1 MPFCG
6 NCGHPLSDTDLTCP
20 NCGEIRPN
28 AIPKPDS
35 ITKEPT
41 IPTPDTPTEPNLNP
55 EQSNSNATAQPADAA
70 VAPEIPREVPQ
81 PDNYDHVTAYQN
93 NAQADAPVVPNDI
106 PREVPKP
113 DTSATQN
120 TTAETNA
127 APNFSAYDIR
137 NNNIPNSN
145 AANQQQPNFSGQFQ
159 QQPTAGQS
167 PYNYNYN
174 NNAYSTPNTPL
185 TNNNSNGFGIASLIL
200 GICSIAICCCYG
212 VGAIPAIIGLIL
224 GIRQNK
230 KNANGIATAGI
241 VLGIIGILL
250 NVVYLIYMIVFLSD
264 GGLQEF
270 IDEFSSSYPDYSYFD
285 DSTL

>member
-35 ITKEPT
+35 INQEPT
-41 IPTPDTPTEPNLNP
+41 IQTPDTPTEPNLHP
-55 EQSNSNATAQPADAA
+55 EQSDSNATAQPADTA
-70 VAPEIPREVPQ
+70 VS
-81 PDNYDHVTAYQN
+81 DNYDHVAAYQN
-93 NAQADAPVVPNDI
+93 NAQADAPVANDI
-106 PREVPKP
+106 PREVPQP

-127 APNFSAYDIR
+127 APDFSAY
-137 NNNIPNSN
+137 NNIPNSN
-145 AANQQQPNFSGQFQ
+145 TANQQQPNFSGQSYQ
-159 QQPTAGQS
+159 QSTANPS
-167 PYNYNYN
+167 PYNYNN
-174 NNAYSTPNTPL
+174 TYSTPNTPL

-224 GIRQNK
+224 GILQNK

-241 VLGIIGILL
+241 ILGIIGILL
-250 NVVYLIYMIVFLSD
+250 NAVYLIYMVVFLSD
-264 GGLQEF
+264 GGLQDI
-270 IDEFSSSYPDYSYFD
+270 IDEFSSSYPDYSYYD

>member
-35 ITKEPT
+35 INQEPT
-41 IPTPDTPTEPNLNP
+41 APTPDTPTEPNLHP
-55 EQSNSNATAQPADAA
+55 EQSDSNATAQPADTA
-70 VAPEIPREVPQ
+70 VAPEIPREVSQ
-81 PDNYDHVTAYQN
+81 PDNYDHVAAYQN
-93 NAQADAPVVPNDI
+93 NTQADAPVANDI
-106 PREVPKP
+106 PREVPQP

-120 TTAETNA
+120 TTTETHA
-127 APNFSAYDIR
+127 APDFSAYDTR
-137 NNNIPNSN
+137 NNNIPNGN
-145 AANQQQPNFSGQFQ
+145 TANQQQPNFSGQSYQ
-159 QQPTAGQS
+159 QSTAGQS
-167 PYNYNYN
+167 PYTYNDP
-174 NNAYSTPNTPL
+174 YSTPNTPL
-185 TNNNSNGFGIASLIL
+185 TNNNNGMGIASLIL

-224 GIRQNK
+224 GILQNK

-250 NVVYLIYMIVFLSD
+250 NVVWLIYMIIFLSED
-264 GGLQEF
+264 GLQDF
-270 IDEFSSSYPDYSYFD
+270 VNEFSSNYEYYEN
-285 DSTL
+285 STL

>member
-35 ITKEPT
+35 ITQEPT
-41 IPTPDTPTEPNLNP
+41 APTPDTPTESNLHP
-55 EQSNSNATAQPADAA
+55 EQSNSNTAAQSADTA

-81 PDNYDHVTAYQN
+81 PDNYDHVAAYQN
-93 NAQADAPVVPNDI
+93 NAQADAPVANDI
-106 PREVPKP
+106 PKEVPPQP

-127 APNFSAYDIR
+127 APDFSAYDIR
-137 NNNIPNSN
+137 NNNIPNGN
-145 AANQQQPNFSGQFQ
+145 TANQQQPNFSGQFQ

-167 PYNYNYN
+167 PYTYNDT
-174 NNAYSTPNTPL
+174 YSTPNTPL

-224 GIRQNK
+224 GILQNK

-241 VLGIIGILL
+241 ILGIIGILL
-250 NVVYLIYMIVFLSD
+250 NAVYLIYMVVFLSD
-264 GGLQEF
+264 GGLQDI

>member
-35 ITKEPT
+35 VTPESQIPVAPSPVDSTPNPT
-41 IPTPDTPTEPNLNP
+41 APPTAAP
-55 EQSNSNATAQPADAA
+55 EQQPNFHSKQMEMQSESPATN
-70 VAPEIPREVPQ
+70 IPREVPSQ
-81 PDNYDHVTAYQN
+81 QAPPVPPTTSVNDKPAPD
-93 NAQADAPVVPNDI
+93 
-106 PREVPKP
+106 
-113 DTSATQN
+113 
-120 TTAETNA
+120 
-127 APNFSAYDIR
+127 FSAYNIH
-137 NNNIPNSN
+137 NNTQNPNPT
-145 AANQQQPNFSGQFQ
+145 NQQQPNFSGQSYQ
-159 QQPTAGQS
+159 QTNTNPS
-167 PYNYNYN
+167 PYTYNDP
-174 NNAYSTPNTPL
+174 YSTPNTPL
-185 TNNNSNGFGIASLIL
+185 TNNNNSMGIASLIL

-224 GIRQNK
+224 GILQNK

-250 NVVYLIYMIVFLSD
+250 NVVWLIYMIIFLSED
-264 GGLQEF
+264 GLQDF
-270 IDEFSSSYPDYSYFD
+270 VNEFSSNYEYYE

>member
-35 ITKEPT
+35 ITQEPT
-41 IPTPDTPTEPNLNP
+41 APTPDTPTESNLNP
-55 EQSNSNATAQPADAA
+55 EQSDSNATAQPADTA
-70 VAPEIPREVPQ
+70 VAPEIPREVSQ
-81 PDNYDHVTAYQN
+81 PDNYDHVAAYQN
-93 NAQADAPVVPNDI
+93 NTQANAPVANDI
-106 PREVPKP
+106 PREVPQP
-113 DTSATQN
+113 NTSATQN

-127 APNFSAYDIR
+127 APDFSAYDIR
-137 NNNIPNSN
+137 NNNIPNGN
-145 AANQQQPNFSGQFQ
+145 TANQQQPNFSGQSYQ
-159 QQPTAGQS
+159 QSTANPS
-167 PYNYNYN
+167 PYNYNN
-174 NNAYSTPNTPL
+174 TYSTPNTPL

-224 GIRQNK
+224 GILQNK

-250 NVVYLIYMIVFLSD
+250 NAVYLIYMVVFLSY

>member
-35 ITKEPT
+35 INQEPT
-41 IPTPDTPTEPNLNP
+41 IQTPDTPTESNLHP
-55 EQSNSNATAQPADAA
+55 EQSNSNTAAQSADTA
-70 VAPEIPREVPQ
+70 VAPEIPREVSQ

-93 NAQADAPVVPNDI
+93 NTQADAPVANDI
-106 PREVPKP
+106 PKEVPPQP

-127 APNFSAYDIR
+127 APDFSAYDIR
-137 NNNIPNSN
+137 NNNIPNGN
-145 AANQQQPNFSGQFQ
+145 TANQQQPNFSGQSYQ
-159 QQPTAGQS
+159 QSTAGQS
-167 PYNYNYN
+167 PYTYNDT
-174 NNAYSTPNTPL
+174 YSTPNTPL

-224 GIRQNK
+224 GILQNK

-241 VLGIIGILL
+241 ILGIIGILL
-250 NVVYLIYMIVFLSD
+250 NAVYLIYMVVFLSD
-264 GGLQEF
+264 GGLQDI
-270 IDEFSSSYPDYSYFD
+270 IDEFSSSYPDYSYYD

>member
-35 ITKEPT
+35 INQEPT
-41 IPTPDTPTEPNLNP
+41 IQTPDTPTEPNLHP
-55 EQSNSNATAQPADAA
+55 EQSDSNATAQPADPA
-70 VAPEIPREVPQ
+70 VAPEIPREVSQ
-81 PDNYDHVTAYQN
+81 PDNYDRVTAYQN
-93 NAQADAPVVPNDI
+93 NTQADAPVANDI
-106 PREVPKP
+106 PREVPQP

-127 APNFSAYDIR
+127 APDFSAYDIR
-137 NNNIPNSN
+137 NNIPNGN
-145 AANQQQPNFSGQFQ
+145 TANQQQPNFSGQSYQ
-159 QQPTAGQS
+159 QSTADS
-167 PYNYNYN
+167 SSYPYNNY
-174 NNAYSTPNTPL
+174 YSTPNTPL

-212 VGAIPAIIGLIL
+212 VGVVPAIIGLIL
-224 GIRQNK
+224 GILQNK

-250 NVVYLIYMIVFLSD
+250 NAVYLIYMIVFLSD
-264 GGLQEF
+264 GGLQDIF
-270 IDEFSSSYPDYSYFD
+270 DEFSSSYPDYSYFD

>member
-35 ITKEPT
+35 INQEPT
-41 IPTPDTPTEPNLNP
+41 VPTPDTPIEPNLHP
-55 EQSNSNATAQPADAA
+55 EQSDSNATAP
-70 VAPEIPREVPQ
+70 VS
-81 PDNYDHVTAYQN
+81 DNYDHVAAYQN
-93 NAQADAPVVPNDI
+93 NTQADAPVANDI
-106 PREVPKP
+106 PREVPQP

-127 APNFSAYDIR
+127 APDFSAYGIR
-137 NNNIPNSN
+137 NNNIPNGN
-145 AANQQQPNFSGQFQ
+145 TANQQQPNFSGQSYQ
-159 QQPTAGQS
+159 QSTAGQS
-167 PYNYNYN
+167 PYTYNDP
-174 NNAYSTPNTPL
+174 YSTPNTPL
-185 TNNNSNGFGIASLIL
+185 TNNNNGMGIASLIL

-224 GIRQNK
+224 GILQNK

-250 NVVYLIYMIVFLSD
+250 NVVWLIYMIIFLSED
-264 GGLQEF
+264 GLQDF
-270 IDEFSSSYPDYSYFD
+270 VNEFSSNYEYYE

>member
-35 ITKEPT
+35 INQEPT
-41 IPTPDTPTEPNLNP
+41 IQTPDTPTEPNLHP
-55 EQSNSNATAQPADAA
+55 EQSNSNTAAQPADTA
-70 VAPEIPREVPQ
+70 VAPEIPREVSQ
-81 PDNYDHVTAYQN
+81 PDNYDHVAAYQN
-93 NAQADAPVVPNDI
+93 NTQADAPVANDI
-106 PREVPKP
+106 PREVPQP

-127 APNFSAYDIR
+127 APDFSAYDIR

-145 AANQQQPNFSGQFQ
+145 TANQQQPNFSGQSY
-159 QQPTAGQS
+159 QQPTADS
-167 PYNYNYN
+167 SSYPYNNY
-174 NNAYSTPNTPL
+174 YSTPNTPL

-224 GIRQNK
+224 GILQNK

-241 VLGIIGILL
+241 ILGIIGILL
-250 NVVYLIYMIVFLSD
+250 NAVYLIYMVVFLSD

-270 IDEFSSSYPDYSYFD
+270 IDEFSSSYPDYSYYD

>member
-35 ITKEPT
+35 INQEPT
-41 IPTPDTPTEPNLNP
+41 IQTPDTPTEPNLHP
-55 EQSNSNATAQPADAA
+55 EQSNSNATAQSADTA
-70 VAPEIPREVPQ
+70 VS
-81 PDNYDHVTAYQN
+81 DNYDHVAAYQN
-93 NAQADAPVVPNDI
+93 NAQADTPVANDI
-106 PREVPKP
+106 PREVPQP
-113 DTSATQN
+113 NTSATQN

-127 APNFSAYDIR
+127 APDFSAYDIR
-137 NNNIPNSN
+137 NNNIPNGN
-145 AANQQQPNFSGQFQ
+145 
-159 QQPTAGQS
+159 TA
-167 PYNYNYN
+167 
-174 NNAYSTPNTPL
+174 
-185 TNNNSNGFGIASLIL
+185 NGFGIASLIL

-224 GIRQNK
+224 GILQNK

-250 NVVYLIYMIVFLSD
+250 NAVYLIYMVVFLSD

>member
-35 ITKEPT
+35 INQEPT
-41 IPTPDTPTEPNLNP
+41 IQTPDTPTEPNLHP
-55 EQSNSNATAQPADAA
+55 EQSNSNTAAQPADTA
-70 VAPEIPREVPQ
+70 VAPEIPREVSQ

-93 NAQADAPVVPNDI
+93 NTQADAPVANDI
-106 PREVPKP
+106 PREVPQP
-113 DTSATQN
+113 NTSATQN

-127 APNFSAYDIR
+127 APDFSAYDIR
-137 NNNIPNSN
+137 NNIPNGN
-145 AANQQQPNFSGQFQ
+145 TANQQQPNFSGQSYQ
-159 QQPTAGQS
+159 QSTAGQS
-167 PYNYNYN
+167 PYTYNDT
-174 NNAYSTPNTPL
+174 YSTPNTPL
-185 TNNNSNGFGIASLIL
+185 TNDKSNGLGIASLIL

-224 GIRQNK
+224 GILQNK

-250 NVVYLIYMIVFLSD
+250 NVVWLIYMIIFLSED
-264 GGLQEF
+264 GLQDF
-270 IDEFSSSYPDYSYFD
+270 VNEFSSNYEYYE

>member
-35 ITKEPT
+35 ITQEPT
-41 IPTPDTPTEPNLNP
+41 APTPDTPTEPNLNP
-55 EQSNSNATAQPADAA
+55 EQSNSNTTAQSADTA
-70 VAPEIPREVPQ
+70 VVPEIPREVPQ
-81 PDNYDHVTAYQN
+81 PDNYDHVAAYQN
-93 NAQADAPVVPNDI
+93 NAQADTPVANDI
-106 PREVPKP
+106 PKEVPQP
-113 DTSATQN
+113 NTSATQN

-137 NNNIPNSN
+137 NNIPNSN
-145 AANQQQPNFSGQFQ
+145 TANQQQPNFSGQSY
-159 QQPTAGQS
+159 QQPTANPS
-167 PYNYNYN
+167 PYNYNN
-174 NNAYSTPNTPL
+174 TYSTPNTPL

-224 GIRQNK
+224 GILQNK

-241 VLGIIGILL
+241 ILGIIGILL
-250 NVVYLIYMIVFLSD
+250 NAVYLIYMVVFLSD
-264 GGLQEF
+264 GGLQDI

>member
-35 ITKEPT
+35 INQEPT
-41 IPTPDTPTEPNLNP
+41 APTPDIPTEPNLHP
-55 EQSNSNATAQPADAA
+55 EQSNSNATAP
-70 VAPEIPREVPQ
+70 VS
-81 PDNYDHVTAYQN
+81 DNYDHVTAYQN
-93 NAQADAPVVPNDI
+93 NAQADAPVANDI
-106 PREVPKP
+106 PREVPQL
-113 DTSATQN
+113 DASATQN
-120 TTAETNA
+120 TTTETNA
-127 APNFSAYDIR
+127 APDFSAYDIR
-137 NNNIPNSN
+137 NNIPNGT
-145 AANQQQPNFSGQFQ
+145 AANQQQSNFSGQFQ
-159 QQPTAGQS
+159 QQSTAGQS
-167 PYNYNYN
+167 PYTYNDT
-174 NNAYSTPNTPL
+174 YSTPNTPL
-185 TNNNSNGFGIASLIL
+185 TNNKSNGLGIASLIL

-224 GIRQNK
+224 GILQNK

-250 NVVYLIYMIVFLSD
+250 NAVYLIYMVVFLSD

-270 IDEFSSSYPDYSYFD
+270 IDEFSSSYPDYSYYD

>member
-35 ITKEPT
+35 VTPESQIPVAPSPVDLTPNPT
-41 IPTPDTPTEPNLNP
+41 APPTAAP
-55 EQSNSNATAQPADAA
+55 EQQPNFHSKQMEMQSESPATN
-70 VAPEIPREVPQ
+70 IPREVPSQ
-81 PDNYDHVTAYQN
+81 QAPPVPPTTSVNDKPAPD
-93 NAQADAPVVPNDI
+93 
-106 PREVPKP
+106 
-113 DTSATQN
+113 
-120 TTAETNA
+120 
-127 APNFSAYDIR
+127 FSAYNIH
-137 NNNIPNSN
+137 NNTQNPNPT
-145 AANQQQPNFSGQFQ
+145 NQQQPNFSGQSYQ
-159 QQPTAGQS
+159 QTNTNPS
-167 PYNYNYN
+167 PYTYNDP
-174 NNAYSTPNTPL
+174 YSTPNTPL
-185 TNNNSNGFGIASLIL
+185 TNNNNSMGIASLIL

-224 GIRQNK
+224 GILQNK

-250 NVVYLIYMIVFLSD
+250 NVVWLIYMIIFLSED
-264 GGLQEF
+264 GLQDF
-270 IDEFSSSYPDYSYFD
+270 VNEFSSNYEYYE

>member
-35 ITKEPT
+35 INQEPT
-41 IPTPDTPTEPNLNP
+41 APTPDTPTEPNLNP
-55 EQSNSNATAQPADAA
+55 EQSNSNATTQPADAA

-81 PDNYDHVTAYQN
+81 PDNYDRVTAYQN
-93 NAQADAPVVPNDI
+93 NTQADAPVANDI
-106 PREVPKP
+106 PREVPQP

-127 APNFSAYDIR
+127 APDFSAYNIH
-137 NNNIPNSN
+137 NNTQNPNST
-145 AANQQQPNFSGQFQ
+145 NQQQPNFSGQSYQ
-159 QQPTAGQS
+159 QTNTNPS
-167 PYNYNYN
+167 PYTYNDP
-174 NNAYSTPNTPL
+174 YSTPNTPL
-185 TNNNSNGFGIASLIL
+185 TNNNNNSMGIASLIL

-224 GIRQNK
+224 GILR
-230 KNANGIATAGI
+230 
-241 VLGIIGILL
+241 ILL
-250 NVVYLIYMIVFLSD
+250 NAVYLIYMVVFLSD

>member
-35 ITKEPT
+35 INQEPT
-41 IPTPDTPTEPNLNP
+41 APTPDTPIEPNLHP
-55 EQSNSNATAQPADAA
+55 EQSDSNATAQPADTA
-70 VAPEIPREVPQ
+70 VAPEIPREVSQ
-81 PDNYDHVTAYQN
+81 PDNYDHVAAYQN
-93 NAQADAPVVPNDI
+93 NAQADTPVANDI
-106 PREVPKP
+106 PREVPQP

-120 TTAETNA
+120 TTTETHA
-127 APNFSAYDIR
+127 APDFSAYGFR
-137 NNNIPNSN
+137 NNNIPNGN
-145 AANQQQPNFSGQFQ
+145 TANQQQPNFSGQSYQ
-159 QQPTAGQS
+159 QSTAGQS
-167 PYNYNYN
+167 PYTYNDP
-174 NNAYSTPNTPL
+174 YSTPNTPL
-185 TNNNSNGFGIASLIL
+185 TNDKSNGMGIASLIL

-224 GIRQNK
+224 GILQNK

-250 NVVYLIYMIVFLSD
+250 NVVWLIYMIIFLSED
-264 GGLQEF
+264 GLLDF
-270 IDEFSSSYPDYSYFD
+270 VNEFSSNYEYYE

>member
-35 ITKEPT
+35 INQEPT
-41 IPTPDTPTEPNLNP
+41 APTPDTPTEPNLHP
-55 EQSNSNATAQPADAA
+55 EQSDSNATAQPADTA
-70 VAPEIPREVPQ
+70 VAPEIPREVSQ
-81 PDNYDHVTAYQN
+81 PDNYDHVAAYQN
-93 NAQADAPVVPNDI
+93 NTQADAPVANDI
-106 PREVPKP
+106 PREVPQP

-127 APNFSAYDIR
+127 APDFSAYDIR

-145 AANQQQPNFSGQFQ
+145 TANQQQPNFSGQSY
-159 QQPTAGQS
+159 QQPTADS
-167 PYNYNYN
+167 SSYPYNNY
-174 NNAYSTPNTPL
+174 YSTPNTPL

-224 GIRQNK
+224 GILQNK

-250 NVVYLIYMIVFLSD
+250 NAVYLIYMVVFLSD

>member
-35 ITKEPT
+35 INQEPT
-41 IPTPDTPTEPNLNP
+41 IQTPDTPTEPNLHP
-55 EQSNSNATAQPADAA
+55 EQSNSNTAAQPADTA
-70 VAPEIPREVPQ
+70 VAPEIPREVSQ
-81 PDNYDHVTAYQN
+81 PDNYDHVAAYQN
-93 NAQADAPVVPNDI
+93 NTQADAPVANDI
-106 PREVPKP
+106 PREVPQP

-127 APNFSAYDIR
+127 APDFSAYDIR

-145 AANQQQPNFSGQFQ
+145 TANQQQPNFSGQSY
-159 QQPTAGQS
+159 QQPTADS
-167 PYNYNYN
+167 SSYPYNNY
-174 NNAYSTPNTPL
+174 YSTPNTPL

-224 GIRQNK
+224 GILQNK

-241 VLGIIGILL
+241 ILGIIGILL
-250 NVVYLIYMIVFLSD
+250 NAVYLIYMVVFLSD

>member
-35 ITKEPT
+35 INQEPT
-41 IPTPDTPTEPNLNP
+41 APTPDTPIEPNLNP
-55 EQSNSNATAQPADAA
+55 EQSNSNATAQPADTA
-70 VAPEIPREVPQ
+70 VS
-81 PDNYDHVTAYQN
+81 DNYDHVAAYQN
-93 NAQADAPVVPNDI
+93 NAQADTPVANDI
-106 PREVPKP
+106 PREVPQP

-120 TTAETNA
+120 TTAETHA
-127 APNFSAYDIR
+127 APDFSAYGIR
-137 NNNIPNSN
+137 NNNIPNGN
-145 AANQQQPNFSGQFQ
+145 TANQQQPNFSGQSYQ
-159 QQPTAGQS
+159 QSTAGQS
-167 PYNYNYN
+167 PYTYNDP
-174 NNAYSTPNTPL
+174 YSTPNTPL
-185 TNNNSNGFGIASLIL
+185 TNNNNGMGIASLIL

-224 GIRQNK
+224 GILQNK

-250 NVVYLIYMIVFLSD
+250 NVVWLIYMIIFLSED
-264 GGLQEF
+264 GLQDF
-270 IDEFSSSYPDYSYFD
+270 VNEFSSNYEYYEN
-285 DSTL
+285 STL

>member
-35 ITKEPT
+35 INQEPT
-41 IPTPDTPTEPNLNP
+41 APTPDTPTEPNLHP
-55 EQSNSNATAQPADAA
+55 EQSDSNATAQPADTA
-70 VAPEIPREVPQ
+70 VAPEIPREVSQ
-81 PDNYDHVTAYQN
+81 PDNYDHVAAYQN
-93 NAQADAPVVPNDI
+93 NAQADTPVANDI
-106 PREVPKP
+106 PREVPQP

-127 APNFSAYDIR
+127 APDFSAYDIR

-145 AANQQQPNFSGQFQ
+145 TANQQQPNFSGQFQ
-159 QQPTAGQS
+159 QQSTAGQS
-167 PYNYNYN
+167 PYTYNDP
-174 NNAYSTPNTPL
+174 YSTPNTPL
-185 TNNNSNGFGIASLIL
+185 TNNNNGMGIASLIL

-224 GIRQNK
+224 GILQNK

-250 NVVYLIYMIVFLSD
+250 NVVWLIYMIIFLSED
-264 GGLQEF
+264 GLQDF
-270 IDEFSSSYPDYSYFD
+270 VNEFSSNYEYYE

>member
-35 ITKEPT
+35 ITQEPT
-41 IPTPDTPTEPNLNP
+41 IQTPDTPTESNLNP
-55 EQSNSNATAQPADAA
+55 EQSDSNATAQPADTA

-81 PDNYDHVTAYQN
+81 PDNYDHVAAYQN
-93 NAQADAPVVPNDI
+93 NAQADAPVANDI
-106 PREVPKP
+106 PREVPQP
-113 DTSATQN
+113 NTSATQN

-127 APNFSAYDIR
+127 APDSSAYDIR

-145 AANQQQPNFSGQFQ
+145 TANQQQPNFSGQSYQ
-159 QQPTAGQS
+159 QSTANPS
-167 PYNYNYN
+167 PYNYNN
-174 NNAYSTPNTPL
+174 TYSTPNTPL

-224 GIRQNK
+224 GILQNK

-241 VLGIIGILL
+241 ILGIIGILL
-250 NVVYLIYMIVFLSD
+250 NAVYLIYMVVFLSD
-264 GGLQEF
+264 GGLQDI

>member
-35 ITKEPT
+35 INQEPT
-41 IPTPDTPTEPNLNP
+41 IQTPDTPTEPNLHP
-55 EQSNSNATAQPADAA
+55 EQSNSNATAQPADTA
-70 VAPEIPREVPQ
+70 VAPEIPREVSQ
-81 PDNYDHVTAYQN
+81 PDNYDHVAAYQN
-93 NAQADAPVVPNDI
+93 NAQADTPVANDI
-106 PREVPKP
+106 PREVPQP
-113 DTSATQN
+113 NTSATQN

-127 APNFSAYDIR
+127 APDFSAYNIR

-145 AANQQQPNFSGQFQ
+145 TANQQQPNFSGQSY
-159 QQPTAGQS
+159 QQPTADS
-167 PYNYNYN
+167 SSYPYNNY
-174 NNAYSTPNTPL
+174 YSTPNTPL

-224 GIRQNK
+224 GILQNK

-250 NVVYLIYMIVFLSD
+250 NVVWLIYMIIFLSED
-264 GGLQEF
+264 GLQDF
-270 IDEFSSSYPDYSYFD
+270 VNEFSSNYEYYE

>member
-35 ITKEPT
+35 INQEPT
-41 IPTPDTPTEPNLNP
+41 IPTPDTPTEPNLHP
-55 EQSNSNATAQPADAA
+55 EQSNSNATAQSADTA
-70 VAPEIPREVPQ
+70 VS
-81 PDNYDHVTAYQN
+81 DNYDHVAAYQN
-93 NAQADAPVVPNDI
+93 NAQADTPVANDI
-106 PREVPKP
+106 PKEVPPQP

-127 APNFSAYDIR
+127 APDFSAYDIR
-137 NNNIPNSN
+137 NNNIPNGN
-145 AANQQQPNFSGQFQ
+145 TANQQQPNFSGQSYQ
-159 QQPTAGQS
+159 QSTANPS
-167 PYNYNYN
+167 PYTYNDT
-174 NNAYSTPNTPL
+174 YSTPNTPL

-224 GIRQNK
+224 GILQNK

-250 NVVYLIYMIVFLSD
+250 NAVYLIYMVVFLSD

>member
-35 ITKEPT
+35 INQEPT
-41 IPTPDTPTEPNLNP
+41 APTPDTPTEPNLHP
-55 EQSNSNATAQPADAA
+55 EQSNSNATAQPADTA
-70 VAPEIPREVPQ
+70 VAPEIPREVSQ
-81 PDNYDHVTAYQN
+81 PDNYDHVAAYQN
-93 NAQADAPVVPNDI
+93 NAQADTPVANDI
-106 PREVPKP
+106 PREVPQP

-127 APNFSAYDIR
+127 APDFSAYDIR
-137 NNNIPNSN
+137 NNNIPNGN
-145 AANQQQPNFSGQFQ
+145 TANQQQPNFSGQFQ
-159 QQPTAGQS
+159 QQSTAGQS
-167 PYNYNYN
+167 PYTYNDP
-174 NNAYSTPNTPL
+174 YSTPNTPL
-185 TNNNSNGFGIASLIL
+185 TNDQSHGMGIASLIL

-224 GIRQNK
+224 GILQNK

-250 NVVYLIYMIVFLSD
+250 NVVWLIYMIIFLSED
-264 GGLQEF
+264 GLQDF
-270 IDEFSSSYPDYSYFD
+270 VNEFSSNYEYYEN
-285 DSTL
+285 STL

>member
-35 ITKEPT
+35 ITQEPT
-41 IPTPDTPTEPNLNP
+41 APTPDTPTESNLHP
-55 EQSNSNATAQPADAA
+55 EQSDSNATAQSADTA

-81 PDNYDHVTAYQN
+81 PDNYDHVAAYQN
-93 NAQADAPVVPNDI
+93 NAQADAPVANDI
-106 PREVPKP
+106 PREVPQP
-113 DTSATQN
+113 NTSATQN

-127 APNFSAYDIR
+127 APDSSAYDIR
-137 NNNIPNSN
+137 NNNIPNGN
-145 AANQQQPNFSGQFQ
+145 TANQQQPNFSGQFQ
-159 QQPTAGQS
+159 QQSTANPS
-167 PYNYNYN
+167 PYNYNN
-174 NNAYSTPNTPL
+174 TYSTPNTPL

-224 GIRQNK
+224 GILQNK

-241 VLGIIGILL
+241 ILGIIGILL
-250 NVVYLIYMIVFLSD
+250 NAVYLIYMVVFLSD
-264 GGLQEF
+264 GGLQDI

>member
-35 ITKEPT
+35 ITQEPT
-41 IPTPDTPTEPNLNP
+41 APAPDTPTESNLHP
-55 EQSNSNATAQPADAA
+55 EQSDSNATAQSADTA

-81 PDNYDHVTAYQN
+81 PDNYDHVAAYQN
-93 NAQADAPVVPNDI
+93 NAQADAPVVNDI
-106 PREVPKP
+106 PKEVPQP
-113 DTSATQN
+113 NTSATQN

-127 APNFSAYDIR
+127 APDFSAYDIR

-145 AANQQQPNFSGQFQ
+145 TANQQQPNFSGQSY
-159 QQPTAGQS
+159 QQPTANPS
-167 PYNYNYN
+167 PYNYNN
-174 NNAYSTPNTPL
+174 TYSTPNTPL

-224 GIRQNK
+224 GILQNK

-241 VLGIIGILL
+241 ILGIIGILL
-250 NVVYLIYMIVFLSD
+250 NAVYLIYMVVFLSD
-264 GGLQEF
+264 GGLQDI